1 MDLETWIVVENGDMF
16 ERIILANCSVYY
28 FPDIKV
34 IHKVE
39 ASRIKKN
46 YFRRWRFQSSKN
58 IAMTF
63 TFEGSRRVFGVPLYL
78 ITQMVRAIIKS
89 SIYLITMPQDIAFR
103 QEMIV
108 WHFWGL
114 IVGILTS
121 T

>member
-1 MDLETWIVVENGDMF
+1 
-16 ERIILANCSVYY
+16 
-28 FPDIKV
+28 
-34 IHKVE
+34 
-39 ASRIKKN
+39 
-46 YFRRWRFQSSKN
+46 
-58 IAMTF
+58 MTF